1 MKIHRILCVAILPFM
16 SFCSECEYPENH
28 VSNDPIFLLEAP
40 DNFLDER
47 QTGLRE
53 KINDTFWNAIECHDN
68 SSVLNIDKSE
78 WKRLGLPIRCY
89 RYLIRQTEDQNRN
102 IDKMRISISAED
114 LAQAKEEYFRT
125 KENKKNSN
133 LFCYGSDEGTAASGF
148 SISDETYM
156 DNLSRNYRTFVL
168 HPEIELISWK
178 YTGKISDRD
187 SIRSYIQKNLEA
199 PIFKIINTDNGNT
212 NAPELIFMPM
222 VHEFNSSQ
230 KHYME
235 DKLISCLA
243 GSVRTYNLEFEYQDM
258 TYSYSIFFNENGPVL
273 KYNTFGNSFYAN

>member
-1 MKIHRILCVAILPFM
+1 MKKLRLLYSITAVTSVVLCNGCV
-16 SFCSECEYPENH
+16 SSENSVP
-28 VSNDPIFLLEAP
+28 NDPIFLFEAP

-47 QTGLRE
+47 QAGLRE
-53 KINDTFWNAIECHDN
+53 KTYDTFWNAIEFHDN

-156 DNLSRNYRTFVL
+156 DNLFRNYRTFVL

-199 PIFKIINTDNGNT
+199 PVFKIINTDNGNT

-222 VHEFNSSQ
+222 VHEFDSSQ

-235 DKLISCLA
+235 DRLMSGLA

-258 TYSYSIFFNENGPVL
+258 TYSYSIFFNGNGPVL
-273 KYNTFGNSFYAN
+273 KYNTFGGSF